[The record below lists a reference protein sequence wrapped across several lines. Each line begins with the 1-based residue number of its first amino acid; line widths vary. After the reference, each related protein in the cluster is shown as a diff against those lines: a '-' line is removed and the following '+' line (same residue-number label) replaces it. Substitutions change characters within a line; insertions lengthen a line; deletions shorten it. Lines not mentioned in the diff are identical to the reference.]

1 MHGDRLTDLMT
12 FQSKKGRFCGYLIL
26 QAKNETYLG
35 RQVKVTD
42 NFCPI
47 KKKKYVEFLDRFRK
61 SIQYE
66 ILRTYFQ

>member
-35 RQVKVTD
+35 RQVKVF
-42 NFCPI
+42 NMKF
-47 KKKKYVEFLDRFRK
+47 YVRTSSD
-61 SIQYE
+61 SHADSAE
-66 ILRTYFQ
+66 IDGSV